1 MPQDD
6 NPPDS
11 SGQPLSQFG
20 GTEQL
25 QAAAAQL
32 AGNTVSVNPGG
43 ATFPTIAA
51 ALASITDNSLRKQY
65 VINVGPGTFN
75 EQVTLKPYVYLH
87 GAGLDQTTITTPPA
101 TQDNAFGR
109 GTVIGASNSGVYHVT
124 LNSLGGSWGD
134 WSTALAIPSCSP
146 FYVGDVMLL
155 CDDQGNAGVNIETC
169 SVNWNLANGQGAAL
183 VYFSSVAVVANGRSG
198 DSGTQALAV
207 GPQAVVQFIESKVVG
222 EGAGQSFGGVT
233 ASGGQLTLD
242 NCFVQG
248 GTWALLNSD
257 GGSPI
262 TANNC
267 QFNGPVS
274 NGVTVNNFPPPQP

>member
-6 NPPDS
+6 NSPDS
-11 SGQPLSQFG
+11 SDQPLSQFG

-32 AGNTVSVNPGG
+32 TGNTVSVNPGG

-51 ALASITDNSLRKQY
+51 ALASITDNGLRKQY

-87 GAGLDQTTITTPPA
+87 GAGVDQTTITTPPA
-101 TQDNAFGR
+101 NQDNSFGR

-124 LNSLGGSWGD
+124 LNSLGGNWGD
-134 WSTALAIPSCSP
+134 WSTALSIPSCSP

-155 CDDQGNAGVNIETC
+155 CDDQGNRGVNIETC
-169 SVNWNLANGQGAAL
+169 AVNWNLANGQGAAL
-183 VYFSSVAVVANGRSG
+183 VYFSSVAIVANGQSS
-198 DSGTQALAV
+198 DSTAEALAV
-207 GPQAVVQFIESKVVG
+207 GAQAVVQLIESKVVG

-233 ASGGQLTLD
+233 ALGGQLTLD

-248 GTWALLNSD
+248 GTWALYNSD
-257 GGSPI
+257 GASPV

>member
-6 NPPDS
+6 NSPDS
-11 SGQPLSQFG
+11 SSQPLSQFG

-25 QAAAAQL
+25 QAASAQL
-32 AGNTVSVNPGG
+32 TGNSVSVNPGG

-51 ALASITDNSLRKQY
+51 ALASITDNSLQKQY

-87 GAGLDQTTITTPPA
+87 GAGVDQTTITTPPA
-101 TQDNAFGR
+101 SGNNSFGR

-134 WSTALAIPSCSP
+134 WSTALAIPSCTP

-155 CDDQGNAGVNIETC
+155 CDDQGNAGLNIETC
-169 SVNWNLANGQGAAL
+169 AVNWTLFNTPQGPSL
-183 VYFSSVAVVANGRSG
+183 VYFSSVAVVATGQSG
-198 DSGTQALAV
+198 DSTTEALIV
-207 GPQAVVQFIESKVVG
+207 GPQAVVQLIESKVVAQG
-222 EGAGQSFGGVT
+222 GGQAFGGVT
-233 ASGGQLTLD
+233 AQGGQLTLD

-248 GTWALLNSD
+248 STWALYNSD

-274 NGVTVNNFPPPQP
+274 NGVTVNNFPPPQ